1 MDLHLRKVDVEAR
14 KVDVEARRV
23 DVEARRVDVEVRRIK
38 LVWKDNPSI
47 AFYTRTNIAHH
58 CT

>member
-1 MDLHLRKVDVEAR
+1 MNRLTKILFIAMAVAVGFDAYAVPKKDGY
-14 KVDVEARRV
+14 
-23 DVEARRVDVEVRRIK
+23 K